1 MRGARGGVKPKT
13 LNLELRTL
21 NPNPKIIPPSGGM
34 RGAKPTTMKT
44 PHIKTIGI
52 LQYHLGDIKDNY
64 IQYDFAKIKTYL
76 NAQGKLMF
84 GPHFKL
90 YQEDDELIYKLC
102 SYFINDHQTCANL
115 GIDTDKGLLLS
126 GPVGCGK
133 TTLMKL
139 LPQIMPYNKPF
150 EIVPTRNIIFN
161 FNAKGFEVLAPY
173 SENEVYCFDDL
184 GIESTGCHYGKECN
198 VMGEILLS
206 RYDLFTQTGQSYSQ
220 SCKTH
225 ITTNLNAKE
234 LEDRYGSRL
243 RSRLR
248 ESYNLIGFDKTSK
261 DKRN

>member
-1 MRGARGGVKPKT
+1 
-13 LNLELRTL
+13 
-21 NPNPKIIPPSGGM
+21 
-34 RGAKPTTMKT
+34 
-44 PHIKTIGI
+44 
-52 LQYHLGDIKDNY
+52 
-64 IQYDFAKIKTYL
+64 
-76 NAQGKLMF
+76 
-84 GPHFKL
+84 
-90 YQEDDELIYKLC
+90 
-102 SYFINDHQTCANL
+102 
-115 GIDTDKGLLLS
+115 
-126 GPVGCGK
+126 
-133 TTLMKL
+133 
-139 LPQIMPYNKPF
+139 MPYNKPF